1 MDMEQVTMILDGIRT
16 LKSLFAGKK
25 ATNQGVPNGFAEV
38 LEAIT
43 EAAKATQEERSA
55 LIKRVQELEA
65 TITEYDDW
73 EAEKSRYEP
82 FEINP
87 GVSVFRLKEEY
98 KQGAEPDYICS
109 NCYLDRKA
117 SPLHVQPNPDF
128 STLSHQMKPHIPSHR
143 LVCLRCEKG
152 LDFQKP

>member
-25 ATNQGVPNGFAEV
+25 ATNQGVPNGFAEAF
-38 LEAIT
+38 EAIT

-55 LIKRVQELEA
+55 LIKKVQELEA

-87 GVSVFRLKEEY
+87 GVSVFRLKGE
-98 KQGAEPDYICS
+98 C
-109 NCYLDRKA
+109 
-117 SPLHVQPNPDF
+117 
-128 STLSHQMKPHIPSHR
+128 
-143 LVCLRCEKG
+143 
-152 LDFQKP
+152 